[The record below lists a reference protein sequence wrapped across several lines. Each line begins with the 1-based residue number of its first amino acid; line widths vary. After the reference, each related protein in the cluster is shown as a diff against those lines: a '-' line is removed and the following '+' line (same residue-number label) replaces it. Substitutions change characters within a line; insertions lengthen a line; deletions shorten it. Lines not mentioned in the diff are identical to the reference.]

1 VEAERSGE
9 VVVHAAE
16 CRPTVRKVAIPVCT
30 KKIREKRDR
39 EVKKAWKGSN
49 AWADVAMMGNM
60 QHKNG
65 MKSGGKELPLEMV
78 GGRGEE
84 EAVEE
89 GEAGGGGIFEGE
101 KRGGGGRSDGQ

>member
-1 VEAERSGE
+1 VVVKKNLIMVQKEWSGE

-65 MKSGGKELPLEMV
+65 MKSGGKELPLE
-78 GGRGEE
+78 
-84 EAVEE
+84 
-89 GEAGGGGIFEGE
+89 
-101 KRGGGGRSDGQ
+101 